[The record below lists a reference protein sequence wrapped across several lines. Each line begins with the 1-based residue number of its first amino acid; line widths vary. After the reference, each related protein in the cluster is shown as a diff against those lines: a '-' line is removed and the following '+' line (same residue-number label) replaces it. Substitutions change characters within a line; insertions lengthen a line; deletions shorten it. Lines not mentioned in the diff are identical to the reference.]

1 MAAAAAKLLQKKF
14 SNSIPIN
21 IQTVQETH
29 ATAIGDGTGIIIT
42 AHTENDTCLLAASG
56 LGAKGVPAY
65 QVIFYLFY
73 YYFSIM

>member
-14 SNSIPIN
+14 SSSIPIN

-29 ATAIGDGTGIIIT
+29 AIGDGTGIIIT

-73 YYFSIM
+73 YYFFG